1 MLLATKNKENHND
14 HQERIVSEKTRLK
27 LVKFHSFLLYLVIGS
42 MWLYLT
48 GKIFGGSI
56 GLPEIIN
63 LGMIGQI
70 NTESASMILGAVAGA
85 ITAKLMN
92 YR

>member
-1 MLLATKNKENHND
+1 MLLATKNKGNHND

-48 GKIFGGSI
+48 GKIFGESI

-70 NTESASMILGAVAGA
+70 NTESASMILGAIVGA